1 MFNKNLKYYRLKKN
15 MSKKELASLIGV
27 TPMAITYYESGER
40 KPNMDT
46 IKAMAKALGIKI
58 SDFLNNRNENL
69 TFVHGEFR
77 KGSKLAVSQQ
87 EYIRE
92 DVEEYMGRFYSVV
105 NILGGEVL
113 PDAPTVNEITLT
125 GNLEEDAKKMRE
137 YLGISVAGP
146 NRKSYSTFGKSRNF
160 GVCL

>member
-1 MFNKNLKYYRLKKN
+1 
-15 MSKKELASLIGV
+15 
-27 TPMAITYYESGER
+27 
-40 KPNMDT
+40 MDT
-46 IKAMAKALGIKI
+46 IKAMAKALAIKI

-125 GNLEEDAKKMRE
+125 GNLEEDAKNVIKQIKR
-137 YLGISVAGP
+137 
-146 NRKSYSTFGKSRNF
+146 RKN
-160 GVCL
+160 

>member
-92 DVEEYMGRFYSVV
+92 DVEEYMGSLR
-105 NILGGEVL
+105 
-113 PDAPTVNEITLT
+113 EI
-125 GNLEEDAKKMRE
+125 
-137 YLGISVAGP
+137 
-146 NRKSYSTFGKSRNF
+146 
-160 GVCL
+160 